1 MANIVLIGGQW
12 GDEGKGKVVD
22 LLTRHFDIVA
32 RFSGGPNA
40 GHTVR
45 RGETKYALRHIPSGI
60 LTPAVTCV
68 IGNGMVIDPAALLS
82 EMEKLVSAGVS
93 IRGRLFISGRAH
105 LILSPYL
112 EWEAAR
118 EESASGGKIGTTR
131 RGVGPAYTGKMART
145 GVRVIDLYHAESLR
159 GKLAGAVN
167 LFAAN
172 GSLGAGAVSSE
183 AALDHLLATCLAH
196 AEALRPYLA
205 DTALLLDER
214 MKAGSSVLFEGAQGT
229 MLDLDHGTYPYVTS
243 SSAAAGGACTGL
255 GVSPTSIDGVL
266 GVFKAYSTR
275 VGEGPFPTEDREA
288 AGELLRERGHEYG
301 TVTGRP
307 RRCGWFDAV
316 AARYAAR
323 INGMDS
329 AALTL
334 LDVLDVFDEI
344 RVCTGYRHKGTLL
357 KEFPSETWLL
367 SSCQPEYTLLKGWKT
382 ETTGCRSFGD
392 LPAAALDYIR
402 TIEDLI
408 ECDIDL
414 VSVGPTPE
422 SSITREVSKLSAWL
436 EAA

>member
-22 LLTRHFDIVA
+22 LITRHFDIVA
-32 RFSGGPNA
+32 RYSGGPNA

-60 LTPAVTCV
+60 LTPSVTCV

-82 EMEKLVSAGVS
+82 EMEQLVSAGVS

-105 LILSPYL
+105 VILSPYL

-118 EESASGGKIGTTR
+118 EESGCHGKIGTTR

-145 GVRVIDLYHAESLR
+145 GVRVIDLYDAESLR
-159 GKLAGAVN
+159 GKLAGAVS
-167 LFAAN
+167 LFTAS
-172 GSLGAGAVSSE
+172 GSLAAGAAASE
-183 AALDHLLATCLAH
+183 AALDQILSTCLAH

-205 DTALLLDER
+205 DTALLLAEK
-214 MKAGSSVLFEGAQGT
+214 MKAGSRVLFEGAQGT

-255 GVSPTSIDGVL
+255 GVGPTSIDGVL

-288 AGELLRERGHEYG
+288 AGGLLRERGHEYG

-334 LDVLDVFDEI
+334 LDVLDAFDEI
-344 RVCTGYRHKGTLL
+344 RICTGYRHKGTFM
-357 KEFPSETWLL
+357 KEFPSESWLL
-367 SSCQPEYTLLKGWKT
+367 SSCQPEYTLLKGWKQ
-382 ETTGCRSFGD
+382 ETTGCRSLGD
-392 LPAAALDYIR
+392 LPGAALDYIR